1 MNNIDEI
8 ICISLD
14 ISKDRREHFKKHF
27 ENIPYRFNLV
37 KKHKKGGV
45 YGCFHSHISIIK
57 DAYKRNLEN
66 ILIFED
72 DAKPTSSLTNESL
85 EEVINF
91 LKSNKDY
98 DCFYLGCFPI
108 GAKNNNLL
116 ITPFNSISKNI
127 YKFNPLATHAIIYNR
142 RGMKKVLKNYKNFI
156 GLCHYDIY
164 LSRYANL
171 NNYCYL
177 PILIDQ
183 NFNFEYNIEYL
194 NILEFII
201 RKSYPI
207 LEFFKLNYNIS
218 FIIFKIYLLIN
229 KYVFSFS
236 I

>member
-8 ICISLD
+8 ICLSLD
-14 ISKDRREHFKKHF
+14 ISKERREHFNKYF
-27 ENIPYRFNLV
+27 SNIPYRFHIV
-37 KKHKKGGV
+37 KKHKNGGV

-57 DAYKRNLEN
+57 DAYKRNLQT

-72 DAKPTSSLTNESL
+72 DAKPTSSFTNENL
-85 EEVINF
+85 EEVNNF
-91 LKSNKDY
+91 LKSNKNY
-98 DCFYLGCFPI
+98 ECFYLGCFPI
-108 GAKNNNLL
+108 GAKNKNFMIRPENA
-116 ITPFNSISKNI
+116 ISKNI

-171 NNYCYL
+171 NSYCFL

-183 NFNFEYNIEYL
+183 NFNFEYNNEAL
-194 NILEFII
+194 NLFELVM

-207 LEFFKLNYNIS
+207 IELFKINYNIS
-218 FIIFKIYLLIN
+218 FIIFKIYLFIN
-229 KYVFSFS
+229 KYVFGFS